1 MNELQI
7 LAPQITEGWEVSE
20 SGIALD
26 GKVACSYPI
35 GIKRRFINV
44 DTGVE
49 KVELTWKKLGKWQSV
64 VIPASQY
71 GQPRELQKLSDLGL
85 NLTVDMAKLLSDYL
99 ATLYDLNVK
108 DIPVCNS
115 VGRLG
120 WISKDVFSP
129 YVDSVSFDGSTEY
142 APIYKALE
150 PKGTLEG
157 WITAAKEF
165 RKQSMAARII
175 LAASFASVLVKPLGA
190 LPFFVHLWSTTS
202 GTGKTIALTAAASV
216 WANPEMGLYLKTFDG
231 TDVGFERMAGFLN
244 SMPLCIDE
252 LQLAKGRTGQIKF
265 NPYKLAQ
272 GAGRIRGTKT
282 GGVDVTPSWANAI
295 LTTGETPLTSLSS
308 GAGAINRIIEIE
320 IPDGEKVCEN
330 GHDVAAAFKA
340 DYGHAGRAFV
350 EALPDELEHVK
361 QVYNVAFE
369 VLNAGTTTDKQAASA
384 ALLVAADDLATRL
397 FFNDGLDL
405 QPDDIAKY
413 LADKESV
420 STGARAYD
428 FICDWIVQNIN
439 RLNPMEGM
447 GDVYGDYQHGNEY
460 AYIVVTAFDNAL
472 DNAGFNPKAVRSY
485 LKTKGL
491 CRSGSDGRTSI
502 VHRCGGTPMRCVAVK
517 TLKCVTECD

>member
-7 LAPQITEGWEVSE
+7 LAPQVTDGWEVSE
-20 SGIALD
+20 SGINLD

-35 GIKRRFINV
+35 GIKKRYINL

-49 KVELTWKKLGKWQSV
+49 KVELTWKKQGVWKSV
-64 VIPASQY
+64 IIPASQY

-85 NLTVDMAKLLSDYL
+85 NLTIDMAKLLSDYL
-99 ATLYDLNVK
+99 ATLYDLNIA

-120 WISKDVFSP
+120 WIADGVFSP
-129 YVDSVSFDGSTEY
+129 YVDSVSFDGGAEY
-142 APIYKALE
+142 EPIYNALK

-157 WITAAKEF
+157 WIEAAKQF
-165 RKQSMAARII
+165 RQQSMAARIV

-202 GTGKTIALTAAASV
+202 GTGKTVALTAAASV

-231 TDVGFERMAGFLN
+231 TDVGFERMAAFLN

-252 LQLAKGRTGQIKF
+252 LQLAKGRTGQVKF

-272 GAGRIRGTKT
+272 GAGRVRGTKT
-282 GGVDVTPSWANAI
+282 GGMDVTPTWANAI

-308 GAGAINRIIEIE
+308 GAGAINRVIEIE
-320 IPDGEKVCEN
+320 IPDGEQVCSN
-330 GHDVAAAFKA
+330 GHDVAQAFKS

-350 EALPDELEHVK
+350 EALSKDGEFDRVK
-361 QVYNVAFE
+361 QVYNIAFE
-369 VLNAGTTTDKQAASA
+369 ILNAGTTTDKQAASA

-397 FFNDGLDL
+397 FFNDDLDL
-405 QPDDIAKY
+405 QPNDIAKY

-420 STGARAYD
+420 STGARAYS
-428 FICDWIVQNIN
+428 FICDWIVQNSN
-439 RLNPMEGM
+439 RLNPMEGT
-447 GDVYGDYQHGNEY
+447 GDIYGDYQHGDEY
-460 AYIVVTAFDNAL
+460 AYIIATVFDNAL

-485 LKTKGL
+485 LKSKELGKVIT
-491 CRSGSDGRTSI
+491 
-502 VHRCGGTPMRCVAVK
+502 HRCNGAPTRCIAVK
-517 TLKCVTECD
+517 PLQCVTESVT